1 MKPSNDGKTW
11 IESNLSLITSHP
23 TQTIQQQQ
31 QQIEKNVFL
40 LLKRRLFE
48 LPSKSHTIETLRVT
62 IVH

>member
-31 QQIEKNVFL
+31 QQQIEKNVFFFFT
-40 LLKRRLFE
+40 FE
-48 LPSKSHTIETLRVT
+48 KKTF
-62 IVH
+62 